1 MPLTPEWGMDPQ
13 MEPNDTRTTDQ
24 RQGRQLLTA
33 PVNGVVNTGD
43 PVMVIVPA
51 GQRLE
56 VEASVLNKD
65 VGFVEAGQI
74 VEVKLEAFPFTR
86 YGTIH
91 GELMHISRDAIEDEQ
106 QGLIYQTKVALNA
119 QQILVDGRD
128 VNLAAGM
135 SATVEIKTGKRPI
148 IEFLLAPLFRY
159 RDEGLR
165 ER

>member
-1 MPLTPEWGMDPQ
+1 M
-13 MEPNDTRTTDQ
+13 
-24 RQGRQLLTA
+24 
-33 PVNGVVNTGD
+33 
-43 PVMVIVPA
+43 IVPA
-51 GQRLE
+51 GQKLE

-74 VEVKLEAFPFTR
+74 VEIKLEAFPFTR

-91 GELMHISRDAIEDEQ
+91 GVIMNVSRDAVEDEQ
-106 QGLIYQTKVALNA
+106 QGLIYPSKVSIDR
-119 QQILVDGRD
+119 QDITVDGRE

-135 SATVEIKTGKRPI
+135 SATVEIKTGDRPI